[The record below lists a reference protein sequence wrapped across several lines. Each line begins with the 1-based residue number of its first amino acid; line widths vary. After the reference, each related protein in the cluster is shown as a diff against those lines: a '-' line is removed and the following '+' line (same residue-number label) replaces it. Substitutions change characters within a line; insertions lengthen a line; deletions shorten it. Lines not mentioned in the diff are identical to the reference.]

1 MAVLASMVGFCR
13 LVTGFTNR
21 DLVERTSALLARPY
35 SSRQATYDLRRLKRK
50 RLIVKSPGRQ
60 RYQLTPDG
68 RRIAVLFT
76 KTYSRVLLR
85 GLTALDPLLPENISQ
100 RSGLATAWRQFE
112 RVLDNFLANGL
123 LAA

>member
-1 MAVLASMVGFCR
+1 MGIACGDAMALECVALPFSVPLLHLGSGLGPGVLENKRLCAVPGH

-35 SSRQATYDLRRLKRK
+35 SRRQATYDLRRLKRK
-50 RLIVKSPGRQ
+50 RLIVKLSGRQ

-76 KTYSRVLLR
+76 KT
-85 GLTALDPLLPENISQ
+85 
-100 RSGLATAWRQFE
+100 
-112 RVLDNFLANGL
+112 
-123 LAA
+123 